1 MKILILEESP
11 LARRFIKEEL
21 LPMGFELLEAAT
33 PQDALDILCTV
44 PDIAL
49 ITLRVVMKGMDGFQF
64 LEHLNTPEVQ
74 VRLKEAGNHRTPAVI
89 VTSNDTDQDRLRGF
103 QVGAA
108 DFIQKP
114 WPPGE
119 LLERLS
125 AELTLQAGDAVFTG
139 TPAGVGPLRPGDR
152 VRARVE
158 GLPELEFSI
167 GRVDSAAS
175 DEVKS

>member
-1 MKILILEESP
+1 MPASDWPERIFGFAVGVDLT
-11 LARRFIKEEL
+11 RRS
-21 LPMGFELLEAAT
+21 
-33 PQDALDILCTV
+33 
-44 PDIAL
+44 
-49 ITLRVVMKGMDGFQF
+49 
-64 LEHLNTPEVQ
+64 VQ
-74 VRLKEAGNHRTPAVI
+74 ARLKSAGHPWEI
-89 VTSNDTDQDRLRGF
+89 SKGFDQSAPVGPICSAPDWQPTGGHAIELWVNGTIRQQARLGEM
-103 QVGAA
+103 
-108 DFIQKP
+108 I